1 MSDATSTGMTMCAR
15 ITIVAALGTLLTLA
29 GGMASSRTLEATGH
43 ALLEAKCAS
52 CHGIGRSDASK
63 HQAAPP
69 FRVIARKYKVENL
82 AEALAEG
89 IVVGHPDM
97 PEFVFQPDEI
107 AAILAYLTELARQ
120 P

>member
-1 MSDATSTGMTMCAR
+1 MSTPPR
-15 ITIVAALGTLLTLA
+15 IVTTVALGTLLALT

-52 CHGIGRSDASK
+52 CHGIGRTDSSR

-69 FRVIARKYKVENL
+69 FRVIARKYHVESL

-97 PEFVFQPDEI
+97 PEFVFQPDDI
-107 AAILAYLTELARQ
+107 AAIMAYLTELSRQ

>member
-1 MSDATSTGMTMCAR
+1 MSTPVR
-15 ITIVAALGTLLTLA
+15 IITAIALGTLLALA

-52 CHGIGRSDASK
+52 CHGIGRTDTSK

-107 AAILAYLTELARQ
+107 AAILAYLTELSRQ

>member
-1 MSDATSTGMTMCAR
+1 MG
-15 ITIVAALGTLLTLA
+15 ALALATLLALA
-29 GGMASSRTLEATGH
+29 GGMAMSRTLEATCH
-43 ALLEAKCAS
+43 ALLEAKCVA

-63 HQAAPP
+63 HNAAPP
-69 FRVIARKYKVENL
+69 FRVVARKYKVENL
-82 AEALAEG
+82 AEAFAEG

-107 AAILAYLTELARQ
+107 AAILAYLKELARE